1 MFVEVLP
8 FWEGSEVLM
17 SVGLILAFPC
27 IDLSR
32 DCSVSRVS
40 VYPVFA
46 YDFVVGFLSHMH
58 FFVLLEVLAFL
69 SRGRGLMPL
78 CVRGVLAFPTIS
90 CY

>member
-8 FWEGSEVLM
+8 ICEGSGVLM

-32 DCSVSRVS
+32 DCSVSRRVS

-46 YDFVVGFLSHMH
+46 YDFLALLCSRVSLS
-58 FFVLLEVLAFL
+58 FECLCACGGSRL
-69 SRGRGLMPL
+69 SEWGSHASL
-78 CVRGVLAFPTIS
+78 C
-90 CY
+90 